1 MAAYGAVVCL
11 LACVPAVA
19 SEGGA
24 DWAGGDVWDVF
35 DWDDE
40 LDLPPGKVRVKHGGG
55 LAGHNG
61 LRSINAHC
69 GPGFW
74 RMRVGIGHPGQPEK
88 VSGIEGSQ
96 KCMYTSGGTMGPT
109 FVCTGREWAV
119 ATQGNCMSGAPP
131 PIDQE
136 VCDFL
141 AQTHCLKEGNCTAS
155 HALPQCTESVHR
167 AVQHCAVQCFNMKT
181 GEDPQ
186 CDACLVSALSTVE
199 SFTRGVPDIY
209 GCCGCFGTRKPRAV
223 GIFASSQAQREGRLG
238 RWARRCSGGITCPIL
253 SSNLESG
260 LFRRAFERSTV
271 SAPSSGAQG
280 PQTASSRSCARPD
293 AASPTSVVAR
303 SIRCASRTR
312 AESADV
318 ASPRCGMRCSSR

>member
-1 MAAYGAVVCL
+1 MPPIRNATRGATVRSHCL
-11 LACVPAVA
+11 RGCVPNAT
-19 SEGGA
+19 EFGR
-24 DWAGGDVWDVF
+24 
-35 DWDDE
+35 DE
-40 LDLPPGKVRVKHGGG
+40 TLKFC
-55 LAGHNG
+55 
-61 LRSINAHC
+61 SQFSQTQC
-69 GPGFW
+69 
-74 RMRVGIGHPGQPEK
+74 GQPEK

-96 KCMYTSGGTMGPT
+96 KCMYTSGGSTGPT

-186 CDACLVSALSTVE
+186 CDACLVNALSTVE

-209 GCCGCFGTRKPRAV
+209 GCCGCFGKIFEGLGMSV
-223 GIFASSQAQREGRLG
+223 GTLADLLF
-238 RWARRCSGGITCPIL
+238 
-253 SSNLESG
+253 SNCKG
-260 LFRRAFERSTV
+260 NV
-271 SAPSSGAQG
+271 N
-280 PQTASSRSCARPD
+280 
-293 AASPTSVVAR
+293 
-303 SIRCASRTR
+303 
-312 AESADV
+312 
-318 ASPRCGMRCSSR
+318 